1 MIAQRRDAVVE
12 RSASDGGWR
21 WWAPAGLVLAV
32 ALVFGQTYRHELLAW
47 DDTLHVTQN
56 PNVNPPSWAG
66 LANTWRKPYFNLYVP
81 VTYSFFAAEAWLARP
96 SSASFISSTPHAA
109 APAPVALDARVFHIG
124 NVCLHVANVLLVYV
138 LLVRLVGHRGGA
150 FFGALLFALHPV
162 QVESVAWVS
171 ETRGLLA
178 GFFSLVSAWCYLQAV
193 AAGDAVPAN
202 AWHRQALWYACATIG
217 FALALLSKPSAVAL
231 PVMLFLIHGL
241 LLGRNDRSASRPW
254 LAAAQWLAAARW
266 LAPWLLM
273 AGAMT
278 LINKS
283 QQSGDVIR
291 FAPAPGERLLIA
303 GEALS
308 FYFFKLVV
316 PWPVATAYGHSARQ
330 VLADPLLW
338 PKALAPLALPFALVW
353 LRPRPIWLTGTGVF
367 VAAILPVLGLVPFA
381 YEDISTVADR
391 YLYLALLGPAFVVA
405 HFAAAKWS
413 PRTRA
418 IGAGAGLLFALMS
431 AWQAAA
437 WHDEGTLFAQ
447 CVWASPR
454 SYVAHNKLG
463 LVELARG
470 DARAAAAHFEQAR
483 NIDPTYAVTYNNLAS
498 AYRTLQRFDEAIAQ
512 FRVALELDPTSSIA
526 HFNLGN
532 IYLKDLNQ
540 LSDARQCFTE
550 SIRLNPQYAP
560 AQLNLG
566 VVLLREGDASAALRP
581 IEEALRLSPADAEVL
596 FTSGHALWQLGR
608 RPEALAR
615 FTDAVRLNPTEPRYL
630 TAWHKY
636 QREMAAGTS
645 PP

>member
-1 MIAQRRDAVVE
+1 
-12 RSASDGGWR
+12 
-21 WWAPAGLVLAV
+21 VLAV

-81 VTYSFFAAEAWLARP
+81 VTYSFFAAEAWLAQP
-96 SSASFISSTPHAA
+96 GSAAPALATPAGA

-124 NVCLHVANVLLVYV
+124 NVCLHAANVLLVFA
-138 LLVRLVGHRGGA
+138 LLVRLIGHRGGA

-178 GFFSLVSAWCYLQAV
+178 GFFSLLSAWCYFQVV
-193 AAGDAVPAN
+193 ADTKVATPIL
-202 AWHRQALWYACATIG
+202 WRRQALWYAAATIG

-231 PVMLFLIHGL
+231 PVVFFLLHGL
-241 LLGRNDRSASRPW
+241 LINRSQQPSSRRW
-254 LAAAQWLAAARW
+254 LAAAMW

-278 LINKS
+278 LVNKS

-291 FAPAPGERLLIA
+291 FAPPPGARLLIA
-303 GEALS
+303 GDALT
-308 FYFFKLVV
+308 FYLAKLLI
-316 PWPVATAYGHSARQ
+316 PWPLAAAYGHSARQ

-353 LRPRPIWLTGTGVF
+353 LRPRPIWLAGAGVF
-367 VAAILPVLGLVPFA
+367 LAALLPVLGIVPFA

-391 YLYLALLGPAFVVA
+391 YLYLALLGPALIVA

-413 PRTRA
+413 QRTRV
-418 IGAGAGLLFALMS
+418 IGAGFGLLFALLS
-431 AWQAAA
+431 VWQAAA
-437 WHDEGTLFAQ
+437 WHDEETLFAQ

-470 DARAAAAHFEQAR
+470 DARSAAAHFEQAR
-483 NIDPTYAVTYNNLAS
+483 DIDPTYAVTYNNLAS
-498 AYRTLQRFDEAIAQ
+498 AYRSLQRFDEAIAQ
-512 FRVALELDPTSSIA
+512 YRVALELDPTSSIA
-526 HFNLGN
+526 SFNLGN
-532 IYLKDLNQ
+532 IYLKDLNR
-540 LSDARQCFTE
+540 LSEARQCYTE
-550 SIRLNPQYAP
+550 SIRLNPHYAP

-566 VVLLREGDASAALRP
+566 VVLLRQGDSAAALAP
-581 IEEALRLSPADAEVL
+581 IEAALRLSPADAEVL
-596 FTSGHALWQLGR
+596 FTLGHALWQLGR
-608 RPEALAR
+608 REEALAR
-615 FTDAVRLNPTEPRYL
+615 FTEAVRLSPTEPRYL

-636 QREMAAGTS
+636 QREMATGPS